1 MLSAESLKQIDFE
14 LAKYP
19 KEHNRSAIMGA
30 LRIAQ
35 VELGYLSVETI
46 DYVAEYVGIPAAQ
59 ALEVATFYNMYDLH
73 PVGTHKITVRTNLPC
88 ALRGGMAAGE
98 YLKEKLGI
106 GFGETTKDGKF
117 TLVEGECMG
126 ACGDAPVLILN
137 NHKMCSFMTKDAIDQ
152 KLAEWS
158 AS

>member
-1 MLSAESLKQIDFE
+1 MLSAESLKQIDRE

-19 KEHNRSAIMGA
+19 KEQNRSAIMGA

-35 VELGYLSVETI
+35 VELGYLSDETI
-46 DYVAEYVGIPAAQ
+46 SYVAEYVGIPAAQ

-73 PVGTHKITVRTNLPC
+73 PVGKHKITVCTNLPC

-106 GFGETTKDGKF
+106 GFGETTADGKF
-117 TLVEGECMG
+117 TLMEGECLG
-126 ACGDAPVLILN
+126 ACGDAPVLIVN
-137 NHKMCSFMTKDAIDQ
+137 NHKMCSFMTKEAIDQ

-158 AS
+158 AN

>member
-14 LAKYP
+14 LAKYT
-19 KEHNRSAIMGA
+19 KEHNRSAIMVA

-73 PVGTHKITVRTNLPC
+73 PVGTHKITVCTNLPC

>member
-1 MLSAESLKQIDFE
+1 MLSAESLKQIDRE

-19 KEHNRSAIMGA
+19 KEQNRSAIMGA

-35 VELGYLSVETI
+35 VELGYLSDETI
-46 DYVAEYVGIPAAQ
+46 SYVAEYVGIPAAQ

-73 PVGTHKITVRTNLPC
+73 PVGKHKITVCTNLPC

>member
-1 MLSAESLKQIDFE
+1 MLSAESLKQIDRE

-19 KEHNRSAIMGA
+19 AEHNRSAIMGA

-35 VELGYLSVETI
+35 VELGYLAVETI
-46 DYVAEYVGIPAAQ
+46 DYVADYVGIPAAQ

-73 PVGTHKITVRTNLPC
+73 PVGTHKISVCTNLPC

-106 GFGETTKDGKF
+106 GFGETTADGKF
-117 TLVEGECMG
+117 TLQEGECMG

-137 NHKMCSFMTKDAIDQ
+137 NHKMCSFMTKEAIDQ
-152 KLAEWS
+152 KLAELS
-158 AS
+158 

>member
-19 KEHNRSAIMGA
+19 KEQNRSAIMGA

-73 PVGTHKITVRTNLPC
+73 PVGTHKITVCTNLPC

-106 GFGETTKDGKF
+106 GFGETTADGKF
-117 TLVEGECMG
+117 TLMEGECMG
-126 ACGDAPVLILN
+126 ACGDAPVLIVN
-137 NHKMCSFMTKDAIDQ
+137 NHKMCSFMTKEAIDQ

-158 AS
+158 AN

>member
-1 MLSAESLKQIDFE
+1 
-14 LAKYP
+14 
-19 KEHNRSAIMGA
+19 MGA

-73 PVGTHKITVRTNLPC
+73 PVGTHKITVCTNLPC